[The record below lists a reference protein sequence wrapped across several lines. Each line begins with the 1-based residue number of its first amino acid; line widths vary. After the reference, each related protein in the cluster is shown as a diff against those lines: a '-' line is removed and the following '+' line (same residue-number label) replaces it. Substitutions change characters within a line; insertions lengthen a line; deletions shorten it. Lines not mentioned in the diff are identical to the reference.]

1 MRGLDRLALA
11 PSSEAREDASRGDPQ
26 PAETCRRPLA
36 PAPPCSCSRADP
48 PPTRQRGSDRPV
60 LALSSTAPPPK
71 SCSVSLPSLA
81 RMRTALS
88 VPRCGLG
95 AHTRLA
101 TTAVCCR
108 LRARMEGIPRYPRR
122 ACAARVTVLVC
133 VCVYLSVTALA
144 ATAFVSTCNQRH
156 LWHYYRLFLDFNS
169 WIFEK
174 AFRSKVMA

>member
-36 PAPPCSCSRADP
+36 PAPPCSCGRA

-71 SCSVSLPSLA
+71 SCSVSLPSLV

-101 TTAVCCR
+101 TTVDLELFYTDCAHKASVPLKFAPAWCVSLLTLGAHAQR
-108 LRARMEGIPRYPRR
+108 GLRYLP
-122 ACAARVTVLVC
+122 VC
-133 VCVYLSVTALA
+133 VCVFVCYRSSSYSVRFNLQPTASVAL
-144 ATAFVSTCNQRH
+144 
-156 LWHYYRLFLDFNS
+156 L
-169 WIFEK
+169 
-174 AFRSKVMA
+174 